1 MLENNMKKIFCQII
15 TIGDEILFGHILDSN
30 AQWLSFELDKI
41 GIITKKRVTI
51 GDNKKDILE
60 TLKNSINS
68 NDIIIMTGGLGPT
81 NDDITKNCLSEFF
94 NSTLTLN
101 EEALNDIKNL
111 FEKRNLELTKKNI
124 SQAYLPKCAKK
135 ITNINGTA
143 PGIWIEKNQK
153 IIISLPGVPFEMKEI
168 MKNKCLISIKN
179 KFKLPVIYH
188 KIIKTIGIGE
198 SWLADKIQ
206 VWENNLD
213 KNIKLAYL
221 PSIGQVKLRLT
232 TSGKNII
239 SLKKNIHKEIEKIKP
254 TIEKYIYGYD
264 DENIEYSISKLLIN
278 KKKTIA
284 IAESCTGG
292 LLSHKLTSISGS
304 SKYFLGSIVC
314 YDNNIKKNE
323 LNISQKKLD
332 TYGAVSEEVVKD
344 MAKNIRNKYNSSIG
358 LATSGIAGPSG
369 GTKNKPVGTVFI
381 AYSDS
386 KNTISKKLLLTRER
400 YLNNELTCLNILNMI
415 RLKLLNYI

>member
-1 MLENNMKKIFCQII
+1 MKKILCQII

-41 GIITKKRVTI
+41 GVITKKRVTI
-51 GDNKKDILE
+51 GDNKIDILK
-60 TLKNSINS
+60 TLKSSINK

-94 NSTLTLN
+94 NSKLTLN
-101 EEALNDIKNL
+101 EEALGDIKDL
-111 FEKRNLELTKKNI
+111 FKKRNLELTKTNI

-143 PGIWIEKNQK
+143 PGIWIEKNEK

-168 MKNKCLISIKN
+168 MKNICLISLKD

-198 SWLADKIQ
+198 SWLADKIK

-213 KNIKLAYL
+213 KSIKLAYL

-232 TSGKNII
+232 TSGRNII
-239 SLKKNIHKEIEKIKP
+239 TLKKKINTEIKKIKP
-254 TIEKYIYGYD
+254 IIQKYIYGYD
-264 DENIEYSISKLLIN
+264 DENIEYSISRLLVK

-284 IAESCTGG
+284 VAESCTGG
-292 LLSHKLTSISGS
+292 LLSHKLTGIGGS
-304 SKYFLGSIVC
+304 SKYFIGSIVC
-314 YDNNIKKNE
+314 YDNNIKKSE
-323 LNISQKKLD
+323 LNVSQKNLD
-332 TYGAVSEEVVKD
+332 KYGAVSEKVVKD
-344 MAKNIRNKYNSSIG
+344 MAKNIRNKFNSSIG
-358 LATSGIAGPSG
+358 VATSGIAGPSG

-386 KNTISKKLLLTRER
+386 KKTISKKLLLTRER
-400 YLNNELTCLNILNMI
+400 QINNELTCLSILNMI

>member
-1 MLENNMKKIFCQII
+1 MLENNMKKVFCQII

-41 GIITKKRVTI
+41 GVITKKRVTI

-60 TLKNSINS
+60 TLKNSINK

-94 NSTLTLN
+94 NSKLTLN

-135 ITNINGTA
+135 ITNVNGTA

-168 MKNKCLISIKN
+168 MKNICIISLKN

-239 SLKKNIHKEIEKIKP
+239 SLKKNINKEIEKIKP

-278 KKKTIA
+278 KKNTIA

-314 YDNNIKKNE
+314 YHNNIKKSK

-358 LATSGIAGPSG
+358 VATSGIAGPSG

-386 KNTISKKLLLTRER
+386 NKTISKKLLLSRKR
-400 YLNNELTCLNILNMI
+400 KLNNELTCLNILNMI
-415 RLKLLNYI
+415 RLKLSNYI

>member
-1 MLENNMKKIFCQII
+1 MLENNMKKVFCQII

-41 GIITKKRVTI
+41 GVITKKRVTI
-51 GDNKKDILE
+51 GDNKKDILK

-135 ITNINGTA
+135 ITNLNGTA
-143 PGIWIEKNQK
+143 PGIWIEKHQK

-168 MKNKCLISIKN
+168 MKNKCLISLKN
-179 KFKLPVIYH
+179 KFKLPIIYH

-239 SLKKNIHKEIEKIKP
+239 SLKKNINKEI
-254 TIEKYIYGYD
+254 
-264 DENIEYSISKLLIN
+264 
-278 KKKTIA
+278 
-284 IAESCTGG
+284 
-292 LLSHKLTSISGS
+292 
-304 SKYFLGSIVC
+304 
-314 YDNNIKKNE
+314 
-323 LNISQKKLD
+323 KKLNQRL
-332 TYGAVSEEVVKD
+332 
-344 MAKNIRNKYNSSIG
+344 KNIFMVMMMK
-358 LATSGIAGPSG
+358 T
-369 GTKNKPVGTVFI
+369 
-381 AYSDS
+381 
-386 KNTISKKLLLTRER
+386 
-400 YLNNELTCLNILNMI
+400 LNILFQ
-415 RLKLLNYI
+415 NY

>member
-1 MLENNMKKIFCQII
+1 MLENNMKKVFCQII

-41 GIITKKRVTI
+41 GVITKKRVTI

-60 TLKNSINS
+60 TLKNSINK

-94 NSTLTLN
+94 NSKLTLN

-124 SQAYLPKCAKK
+124 SQAYIPNCAKK
-135 ITNINGTA
+135 ITNVNGTA

-168 MKNKCLISIKN
+168 MKNICIISLKN

-239 SLKKNIHKEIEKIKP
+239 SLKKNINKEIEKIKP
-254 TIEKYIYGYD
+254 IIQKYIYGYD
-264 DENIEYSISKLLIN
+264 DESIEYSISKLLIN
-278 KKKTIA
+278 KKNTIA

-314 YDNNIKKNE
+314 YHNNIKKSK

-358 LATSGIAGPSG
+358 VATSGIAGPSG
-369 GTKNKPVGTVFI
+369 GTKKKPVGTVFI

-386 KNTISKKLLLTRER
+386 NKTISKKLLLTRKRE
-400 YLNNELTCLNILNMI
+400 LNNELTCLNILNMI
-415 RLKLLNYI
+415 RLNLLNYI

>member
-1 MLENNMKKIFCQII
+1 MKKIFCQII

-41 GIITKKRVTI
+41 GVITKKRVTI

-60 TLKNSINS
+60 TLKNSINK

-94 NSTLTLN
+94 NSKLTLN

-111 FEKRNLELTKKNI
+111 FKKRNLELTKKNI
-124 SQAYLPKCAKK
+124 SQAYLPNCAKK
-135 ITNINGTA
+135 ITNVNGTA

-168 MKNKCLISIKN
+168 MRNICLISLKN

-232 TSGKNII
+232 TRGKNII
-239 SLKKNIHKEIEKIKP
+239 TLKKKINKEIEKIKP
-254 TIEKYIYGYD
+254 IIQKYIYGYD
-264 DENIEYSISKLLIN
+264 DESIEYSISKLLIN
-278 KKKTIA
+278 KKNTIA

-314 YDNNIKKNE
+314 YHNNIKKSE

-358 LATSGIAGPSG
+358 VATSGIAGPSG

-386 KNTISKKLLLTRER
+386 NKTISKKLLLSRKR
-400 YLNNELTCLNILNMI
+400 KLNNELTCLNILNMI